1 MINKIEE
8 WNAFQANNDAKIYFD
23 ELINYSNEN
32 SNVCV
37 IEGQLKQKRKEQGKV
52 ANKDLQQVGN
62 SFSFINNDMFSKIDI
77 IKNSYKKMKI
87 IK

>member
-37 IEGQLKQKRKEQGKV
+37 IEGQLKQKRKE
-52 ANKDLQQVGN
+52 
-62 SFSFINNDMFSKIDI
+62 
-77 IKNSYKKMKI
+77 
-87 IK
+87 